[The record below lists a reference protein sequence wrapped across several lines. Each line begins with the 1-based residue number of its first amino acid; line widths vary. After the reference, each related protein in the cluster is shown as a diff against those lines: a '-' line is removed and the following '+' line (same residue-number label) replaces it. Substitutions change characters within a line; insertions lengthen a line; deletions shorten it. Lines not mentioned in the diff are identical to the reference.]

1 MRAMEKT
8 LKKRVREREREEE
21 KKKREYLEGIE
32 VEEHV

>member
-8 LKKRVREREREEE
+8 LKKRVREREEE